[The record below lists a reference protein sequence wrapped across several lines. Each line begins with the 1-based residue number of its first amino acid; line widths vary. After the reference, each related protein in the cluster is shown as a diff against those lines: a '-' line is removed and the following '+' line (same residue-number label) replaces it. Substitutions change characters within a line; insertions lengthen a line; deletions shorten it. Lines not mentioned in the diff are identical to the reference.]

1 MLPFTVIEVEAM
13 TVRRALILAL
23 EIGFDR
29 VILEGDSKV
38 FITALQNSS
47 YTLSHFGHI
56 VKNIQYLAFYFL
68 EIYYSHLR
76 RYSFFSKTSNF
87 YFSWSLDQ
95 VWIEDVSPDIIS
107 ILTLKKKK
115 KILGPFGLSL
125 LLLKLKVA
133 EIENWKNCSKIIF
146 KYINSVMGPIFNK
159 KITEKWCLW
168 GP

>member
-1 MLPFTVIEVEAM
+1 MGLKTKISLHHLSLVILNKRTMLPFTVIEVEAM

-95 VWIEDVSPDIIS
+95 VWIEDVSPNVIS

-115 KILGPFGLSL
+115 RMLSL
-125 LLLKLKVA
+125 YYRLILTA
-133 EIENWKNCSKIIF
+133 
-146 KYINSVMGPIFNK
+146 YFNDMYYLSSQK
-159 KITEKWCLW
+159 
-168 GP
+168 